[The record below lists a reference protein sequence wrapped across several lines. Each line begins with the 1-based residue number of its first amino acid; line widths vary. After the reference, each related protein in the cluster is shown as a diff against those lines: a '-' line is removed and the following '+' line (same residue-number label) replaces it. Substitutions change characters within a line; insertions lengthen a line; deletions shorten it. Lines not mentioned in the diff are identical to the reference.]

1 MIESILSDANLIFTV
16 IDKNGNKEK
25 INIPL
30 ECLAEKINTY
40 LAEEIENLGLEPDDF
55 SPVRLD
61 IALGIGDPFCHKD
74 LNALKFKEK

>member
-1 MIESILSDANLIFTV
+1 MRGITKVIESILSDANLIFTV
-16 IDKNGNKEK
+16 VDKMEIKK

-30 ECLAEKINTY
+30 ECLAEKKNTY

-61 IALGIGDPFCHKD
+61 IALGIGDPFVIKI
-74 LNALKFKEK
+74 